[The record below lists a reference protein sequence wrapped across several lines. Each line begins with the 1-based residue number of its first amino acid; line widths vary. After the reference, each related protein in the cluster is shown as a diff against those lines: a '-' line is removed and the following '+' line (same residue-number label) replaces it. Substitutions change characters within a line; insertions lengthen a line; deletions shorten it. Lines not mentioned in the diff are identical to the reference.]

1 MPNNMHDSAIMI
13 YYRECLSNL
22 SKFNGGE
29 EYKIFQFINNIER
42 VEKTINANDD
52 ILHCMCTAKLDGEA
66 KRWYED
72 NPSLIRWE
80 QLKAAL
86 IERFTRP
93 DSSSKLFEQL
103 KERFRL
109 AGTRDGGD
117 SRNLQQNPSPH
128 FNITSK
134 LSSPIFI
141 AIIDTGSAVTIIN
154 QRLLRNIHHKK
165 FIHKQ
170 KLHKSANST
179 AINIIGE
186 VQLEVKIHGY
196 KILILADVAT
206 NLVTDLLLGTDWII
220 ENNVII
226 PMSCEP
232 IQNRR
237 LTA

>member
-103 KERFRL
+103 KERKPK
-109 AGTRDGGD
+109 
-117 SRNLQQNPSPH
+117 SR
-128 FNITSK
+128 
-134 LSSPIFI
+134 
-141 AIIDTGSAVTIIN
+141 
-154 QRLLRNIHHKK
+154 
-165 FIHKQ
+165 
-170 KLHKSANST
+170 
-179 AINIIGE
+179 
-186 VQLEVKIHGY
+186 
-196 KILILADVAT
+196 
-206 NLVTDLLLGTDWII
+206 
-220 ENNVII
+220 
-226 PMSCEP
+226 
-232 IQNRR
+232 
-237 LTA
+237 